1 MFIVSFMVNGEWQD
15 QFTTKHPAKTLYDA
29 VKKAK
34 TIEGCTYE
42 DILDPTTREMMCYAM
57 A

>member
-15 QFTTKHPAKTLYDA
+15 QFTTKHPAKALYDA

-34 TIEGCTYE
+34 TIEGCTYA
-42 DILDPTTREMMCYAM
+42 DIFDPTTREMMCYAM